1 MLFIHLVLILNF
13 ENKSVMK
20 RIQNIAMSAKTL
32 LAVSLVAVGATS
44 CSDLLDMQPP
54 AEISDS
60 NFWTGEGDAK
70 LALVGCYRF
79 SEGWANDNFDS
90 AQGLLYLDFCGGNG
104 TEKENFTTNMAS
116 TNTVATNGNLNSYW
130 KTSYEKLAKYNTFL
144 DNIGN
149 CPMDEN
155 KKREWVAEVK
165 TLRAYF
171 LFNLAFYFQNVPMPL
186 TTLSVEEANTIGQT
200 PQSEVYA
207 QVESDLKE
215 SIDLLPLEQKDE
227 NLGRVSRGTAC
238 TLLSRLYLA
247 QNRFADAA
255 AILKKIIDSD
265 VYALDRRN
273 GDDSYEKF
281 FHDGGET
288 SPEAIFSIQG
298 LKDKFTNVRYIY
310 MFPEMA
316 GGWHQFAVYNELV
329 KSYFCADGKA
339 IDKSATYND
348 DDPYVNRD
356 IRLYA
361 SVFLPPLGSY
371 LGTTFL
377 GKTYN
382 CFQGANTA
390 DSYNRYALFNGYC
403 PKKGADPTNTNIW
416 GNYTHTPL
424 MRYAEVLLSYLEAVN
439 EATPA
444 DVDQSLLDLTIN
456 DVRDRV
462 NLSGYSMADLSSQE
476 AVREAVRKERRV
488 EMAFEG
494 LRYFDVLRW
503 GIAKELL
510 NHTFTG
516 VKLSDDP
523 LAPNYRGSGSSAS
536 PVDKDMYYQFE
547 ERTWSD
553 HNRYFP
559 IPQNELNVNKNL
571 KQNAGYN

>member
-1 MLFIHLVLILNF
+1 
-13 ENKSVMK
+13 MK
-20 RIQNIAMSAKTL
+20 RLNKYSSYATKLLVVTI
-32 LAVSLVAVGATS
+32 LAVGTVG
-44 CSDLLDMQPP
+44 CSDFLELQPP
-54 AEISDS
+54 AEISDA

-79 SEGWANDNFDS
+79 SSGWSNDNFDS
-90 AQGLLYLDFCGGNG
+90 AQGLLYLDFSGGNG

-116 TNTVATNGNLNSYW
+116 SNTVATNGNLNGYW
-130 KTSYEKLAKYNTFL
+130 RSSYEKLAKYNTFL
-144 DNIGN
+144 DNIVT

-155 KKREWVAEVK
+155 KKTQWIAEVK

-186 TTLSVEEANTIGQT
+186 TTISVEEANTMA
-200 PQSEVYA
+200 QSSQADVYA

-215 SIDLLPLEQKDE
+215 SISVLPLEQKDA
-227 NLGRVSRGTAC
+227 NLGRISKGAAR
-238 TLLSRLYLA
+238 TLLARLYLA
-247 QNRFADAA
+247 QNKFAEAA
-255 AILKKIIDSD
+255 AVLKDIIDSN

-288 SPEAIFSIQG
+288 SPEAIFSILG

-310 MFPEMA
+310 MLPEMA

-329 KSYFCADGKA
+329 KSYFAADGKS
-339 IDKSATYND
+339 IDESEIYD
-348 DDPYVNRD
+348 DNDPYVNRD

-361 SVFLPPLGSY
+361 TVFLPPLGTY
-371 LGTTFL
+371 PGTTFQ

-382 CFQGANTA
+382 CYLGPNTA
-390 DSYNRYALFNGYC
+390 DSYNRYTLFNGYC
-403 PKKGADPTNTNIW
+403 PKKGADPEYTDIW
-416 GNYTHTPL
+416 NNYTHTPL

-439 EATPA
+439 EATPGA
-444 DVDQSLLDLTIN
+444 VDQALLDETIN

-462 NLSGYSMADLSSQE
+462 KLPGYSKVELNSQE

-488 EMAFEG
+488 ELAFEG

-503 GIAKELL
+503 GVAKELL

-523 LAPNYRGSGSSAS
+523 SAPNYRGSGASAS
-536 PVDKDMYYQFE
+536 PVDEDMYYQFE
-547 ERTWSD
+547 NRMWSD

-571 KQNAGYN
+571 KQNSGYN

>member
-1 MLFIHLVLILNF
+1 
-13 ENKSVMK
+13 MK
-20 RIQNIAMSAKTL
+20 RLNKYSSYATKLLVVTI
-32 LAVSLVAVGATS
+32 LAVGTVG
-44 CSDLLDMQPP
+44 CSDFLELQPP
-54 AEISDS
+54 AEISDA

-79 SEGWANDNFDS
+79 SSGWSNDNFDS
-90 AQGLLYLDFCGGNG
+90 AQGLLYLDFSGGNG

-116 TNTVATNGNLNSYW
+116 SNTVATNGNLNGYW
-130 KTSYEKLAKYNTFL
+130 RSSYEKLAKYNTFL
-144 DNIGN
+144 DNIVT

-155 KKREWVAEVK
+155 KKTQWIAEVK

-186 TTLSVEEANTIGQT
+186 TTISVEEANTMA
-200 PQSEVYA
+200 QSSQADVYA

-215 SIDLLPLEQKDE
+215 SISVLPLEQKDA
-227 NLGRVSRGTAC
+227 NLGRISKGAAR
-238 TLLSRLYLA
+238 TLLARLYLA
-247 QNRFADAA
+247 QNKFAEAA
-255 AILKKIIDSD
+255 AVLKDIIDSN

-288 SPEAIFSIQG
+288 SPEAIFSILG

-310 MFPEMA
+310 MLPEMA

-329 KSYFCADGKA
+329 KSYFAADGKS
-339 IDKSATYND
+339 IDESEIYD
-348 DDPYVNRD
+348 DNDPYVNRD

-361 SVFLPPLGSY
+361 TVFLPPLGTY
-371 LGTTFL
+371 PGTTFQ

-382 CFQGANTA
+382 CYLGPNTA
-390 DSYNRYALFNGYC
+390 DSYNRYTLFNGYC
-403 PKKGADPTNTNIW
+403 PKKGADPEYTDIW
-416 GNYTHTPL
+416 NNYTHTPL

-439 EATPA
+439 EATPGA
-444 DVDQSLLDLTIN
+444 VDQALLDETIN

-462 NLSGYSMADLSSQE
+462 KLPGYSKVELNSQE
-476 AVREAVRKERRV
+476 AVREAVRNERRV
-488 EMAFEG
+488 ELAFEG

-503 GIAKELL
+503 GVAKELL

-523 LAPNYRGSGSSAS
+523 SAPNYRGSGASAS
-536 PVDKDMYYQFE
+536 PVDEDMYYQFE
-547 ERTWSD
+547 NRMWSD

-571 KQNAGYN
+571 KQNSGYN

>member
-1 MLFIHLVLILNF
+1 
-13 ENKSVMK
+13 MK
-20 RIQNIAMSAKTL
+20 RLNKYSSYATKLLVVTI
-32 LAVSLVAVGATS
+32 LAVGTVG
-44 CSDLLDMQPP
+44 CSDFLELQPP
-54 AEISDS
+54 AEISDA

-79 SEGWANDNFDS
+79 SSGWSNDNFDS
-90 AQGLLYLDFCGGNG
+90 AQGLLYLDFSGGNG

-116 TNTVATNGNLNSYW
+116 SNTVATNGNLNGYW
-130 KTSYEKLAKYNTFL
+130 RSSYEKLAKYNTFL
-144 DNIGN
+144 DNIGT

-155 KKREWVAEVK
+155 KKTQWIAEVK

-186 TTLSVEEANTIGQT
+186 TTISVEEANTMA
-200 PQSEVYA
+200 QSSQADVYA

-215 SIDLLPLEQKDE
+215 SISVLPLEQKDA
-227 NLGRVSRGTAC
+227 NLGRISKGAAR
-238 TLLSRLYLA
+238 TLLARLYLA
-247 QNRFADAA
+247 QNKFAEAA
-255 AILKKIIDSD
+255 AVLKDIIDSN

-288 SPEAIFSIQG
+288 SPEAIFSILG

-310 MFPEMA
+310 MLPEMA

-329 KSYFCADGKA
+329 KSYFAADGKS
-339 IDKSATYND
+339 IDESEIYD
-348 DDPYVNRD
+348 DNDPYVNRD

-361 SVFLPPLGSY
+361 TVFLPPLGTY
-371 LGTTFL
+371 PGTTFQ

-382 CFQGANTA
+382 CYLGPNTA
-390 DSYNRYALFNGYC
+390 DSYNRYTLFNGYC
-403 PKKGADPTNTNIW
+403 PKKGADPEYTDIW
-416 GNYTHTPL
+416 NNYTHTPL

-439 EATPA
+439 EATPGA
-444 DVDQSLLDLTIN
+444 VDQALLDETIN

-462 NLSGYSMADLSSQE
+462 KLPGYSKVELNSQE
-476 AVREAVRKERRV
+476 AVREAVRNERRV
-488 EMAFEG
+488 ELAFEG

-503 GIAKELL
+503 GVAKELL

-523 LAPNYRGSGSSAS
+523 SAPNYRGSGASAS
-536 PVDKDMYYQFE
+536 PVDEDMYYQFE
-547 ERTWSD
+547 NRMWSD

-571 KQNAGYN
+571 KQNSGYN

>member
-1 MLFIHLVLILNF
+1 
-13 ENKSVMK
+13 MK
-20 RIQNIAMSAKTL
+20 RLNKYSSYATKLLVVTI
-32 LAVSLVAVGATS
+32 LAVGTVG
-44 CSDLLDMQPP
+44 CSDFLELQPP
-54 AEISDS
+54 AEISDA

-79 SEGWANDNFDS
+79 SSGWSNDNFDS
-90 AQGLLYLDFCGGNG
+90 AQGLLYLDFSGGNG

-116 TNTVATNGNLNSYW
+116 SNTVATNGNLNGYW
-130 KTSYEKLAKYNTFL
+130 RSSYEKLAKYNTFL
-144 DNIGN
+144 DNIVT

-155 KKREWVAEVK
+155 KKTQWIAEVK

-186 TTLSVEEANTIGQT
+186 TTISVEEANTMA
-200 PQSEVYA
+200 QSSQADVYA

-215 SIDLLPLEQKDE
+215 SISVLPLEQKDA
-227 NLGRVSRGTAC
+227 NLGRISKGAAR
-238 TLLSRLYLA
+238 TLLARLYLA
-247 QNRFADAA
+247 QNKFAEAA
-255 AILKKIIDSD
+255 AVLKDIIDSN

-288 SPEAIFSIQG
+288 SPEAIFSILG

-310 MFPEMA
+310 MLPEMA

-329 KSYFCADGKA
+329 KSYFAADGKS
-339 IDKSATYND
+339 IDESEIYD
-348 DDPYVNRD
+348 DNDPYVNRD

-361 SVFLPPLGSY
+361 TVFLPPLGTY
-371 LGTTFL
+371 PGTTFQ

-382 CFQGANTA
+382 CYLGPNTA
-390 DSYNRYALFNGYC
+390 DSYNRYTLFNGYC
-403 PKKGADPTNTNIW
+403 PKKGADPEYTDIW
-416 GNYTHTPL
+416 NNYTHTPL

-439 EATPA
+439 EATPGA
-444 DVDQSLLDLTIN
+444 VDQALLDETIN

-462 NLSGYSMADLSSQE
+462 KLPGYSKVELNSQE

-488 EMAFEG
+488 ELAFEG

-503 GIAKELL
+503 GVAKELL

-523 LAPNYRGSGSSAS
+523 SAPNYRGSGASAS
-536 PVDKDMYYQFE
+536 PVDEDMYYQFE
-547 ERTWSD
+547 KRMWSD

-571 KQNAGYN
+571 KQNTGYN

>member
-1 MLFIHLVLILNF
+1 
-13 ENKSVMK
+13 MK
-20 RIQNIAMSAKTL
+20 RLNIYSSYATKLLVVTI
-32 LAVSLVAVGATS
+32 LAVGTVG
-44 CSDLLDMQPP
+44 CSDFLELQPP
-54 AEISDS
+54 AEISDA

-79 SEGWANDNFDS
+79 SSGWSNDNFDS
-90 AQGLLYLDFCGGNG
+90 AQGLLYLDFSGGNG

-116 TNTVATNGNLNSYW
+116 SNTVATNGNLNGYW
-130 KTSYEKLAKYNTFL
+130 RSSYEKLAKYNTFL
-144 DNIGN
+144 DNIVT

-155 KKREWVAEVK
+155 KKTQWIAEVK

-186 TTLSVEEANTIGQT
+186 TTISVEEANTMA
-200 PQSEVYA
+200 QSSQADVYA

-215 SIDLLPLEQKDE
+215 SISVLPLEQKDA
-227 NLGRVSRGTAC
+227 NLGRISKGAAR
-238 TLLSRLYLA
+238 TLLARLYLA
-247 QNRFADAA
+247 QNKFVEAA
-255 AILKKIIDSD
+255 AVLKDIIDSN

-288 SPEAIFSIQG
+288 SPEAIFSILG

-310 MFPEMA
+310 MLPEMA

-329 KSYFCADGKA
+329 KSYFAADGKS
-339 IDKSATYND
+339 IDESEIYD
-348 DDPYVNRD
+348 DNDPYVNRD

-361 SVFLPPLGSY
+361 TVFLPPLGTY
-371 LGTTFL
+371 PGTTFQ

-382 CFQGANTA
+382 CYLGPNTA
-390 DSYNRYALFNGYC
+390 DSYNRYTLFNGYC
-403 PKKGADPTNTNIW
+403 PKKGADPEYTDIW
-416 GNYTHTPL
+416 NNYTHTPL
-424 MRYAEVLLSYLEAVN
+424 MRYVEVLLSYLEAVN
-439 EATPA
+439 EATPGA
-444 DVDQSLLDLTIN
+444 VDQALLDETIN

-462 NLSGYSMADLSSQE
+462 KLPGYSKVELNSQE
-476 AVREAVRKERRV
+476 AVREAVRNERRV
-488 EMAFEG
+488 ELAFEG

-503 GIAKELL
+503 GVAKELL

-523 LAPNYRGSGSSAS
+523 SAPNYRGSGASAS
-536 PVDKDMYYQFE
+536 PVDEDMYYQFE
-547 ERTWSD
+547 NRMWSD

-571 KQNAGYN
+571 KQNSGYN

>member
-1 MLFIHLVLILNF
+1 
-13 ENKSVMK
+13 MK
-20 RIQNIAMSAKTL
+20 RLNIYSSYATKLLVVTI
-32 LAVSLVAVGATS
+32 LAVGTVG
-44 CSDLLDMQPP
+44 CSDFLELQPP
-54 AEISDS
+54 AEISDA

-79 SEGWANDNFDS
+79 SSGWSNDNFDS
-90 AQGLLYLDFCGGNG
+90 AQGLLYLDFSGGNG

-116 TNTVATNGNLNSYW
+116 SNTVATNGNLNWYW
-130 KTSYEKLAKYNTFL
+130 RSSYEKLAKYNTFL
-144 DNIGN
+144 DNIGT
-149 CPMDEN
+149 CPMDET
-155 KKREWVAEVK
+155 KKTQWIAEVK

-186 TTLSVEEANTIGQT
+186 TTLSVEDANIMA
-200 PQSEVYA
+200 QSSQADVYA

-215 SIDLLPLEQKDE
+215 SIGVLPLEQKDA
-227 NLGRVSRGTAC
+227 NLGRISKGAARTILA
-238 TLLSRLYLA
+238 RLYLA
-247 QNRFADAA
+247 QNKFAEAA
-255 AILKKIIDSD
+255 AVLKDIINSD

-273 GDDSYEKF
+273 GYDSYEKF

-288 SPEAIFSIQG
+288 SPEAIFSILG

-310 MFPEMA
+310 MLPEMA

-329 KSYFCADGKA
+329 KSYFAADGKS
-339 IDKSATYND
+339 IDESEVYD
-348 DDPYVNRD
+348 DNDPYMNRD

-361 SVFLPPLGSY
+361 SVFLPPLGTY
-371 LGTTFL
+371 PGTTFK

-382 CFQGANTA
+382 CYLGPNTA
-390 DSYNRYALFNGYC
+390 DSYNRYTLFNGYC
-403 PKKGADPTNTNIW
+403 PKKGADPEFTDIW
-416 GNYTHTPL
+416 NNYTHTPL

-439 EATPA
+439 EATPGA
-444 DVDQSLLDLTIN
+444 VDQALLDVTIN

-462 NLSGYSMADLSSQE
+462 KLPGYSKAELSSQE

-488 EMAFEG
+488 ELAFEG

-503 GIAKELL
+503 GVAKELL

-523 LAPNYRGSGSSAS
+523 SAPNYRGSGSSAS
-536 PVDKDMYYQFE
+536 PVDEDMYYQFE
-547 ERTWSD
+547 KRMWSD

-571 KQNAGYN
+571 KQNTGYN

>member
-1 MLFIHLVLILNF
+1 
-13 ENKSVMK
+13 MK
-20 RIQNIAMSAKTL
+20 RIQNIAICAKTL
-32 LAVSLVAVGATS
+32 LAISLVAVGTTS

-79 SEGWANDNFDS
+79 SEGWACDNFDS

-116 TNTVATNGNLNSYW
+116 TNTVATNGNLNTYW

-155 KKREWVAEVK
+155 KKKEWVAEIK

-186 TTLSVEEANTIGQT
+186 TTLTVEEANTIGQT
-200 PQSEVYA
+200 SQADVYA

-215 SIDLLPLEQKDE
+215 SIDVLPLEQKGD
-227 NLGRVSRGTAC
+227 NLGRISKGAAC

-247 QNRFADAA
+247 QSRFADAA
-255 AILKKIIDSD
+255 TILKKVIDSNI
-265 VYALDRRN
+265 YELDRRN
-273 GDDSYEKF
+273 GEDSYENF

-288 SPEAIFSIQG
+288 SPEAILSILG

-329 KSYFCADGKA
+329 KSYFCADGKS
-339 IDKSATYND
+339 IDESATYND
-348 DDPYVNRD
+348 DDPYVDRD
-356 IRLYA
+356 LRLYA
-361 SVFLPPLGSY
+361 SVFLPPLGGY
-371 LGTTFL
+371 PGTTFL

-382 CFQGANTA
+382 CYQGANTA
-390 DSYNRYALFNGYC
+390 DSYNRYTLFNGYC

-439 EATPA
+439 EATPG

-456 DVRDRV
+456 DIRDRV
-462 NLSGYSMADLSSQE
+462 NLPGYSMAELGSQE

-503 GIAKELL
+503 GIAKEML

-523 LAPNYRGSGSSAS
+523 SAPNYRGSGSSAS
-536 PVDKDMYYQFE
+536 RVDKDMYYQFE
-547 ERTWSD
+547 ERAWAD

>member
-1 MLFIHLVLILNF
+1 
-13 ENKSVMK
+13 MK
-20 RIQNIAMSAKTL
+20 RLNIYSSYATKLLVVTI
-32 LAVSLVAVGATS
+32 LAVGTVG
-44 CSDLLDMQPP
+44 CSDFLELQPP
-54 AEISDS
+54 AEISDA

-79 SEGWANDNFDS
+79 SSGWSNDNFDS
-90 AQGLLYLDFCGGNG
+90 AQGLLYLDFSGGNG

-116 TNTVATNGNLNSYW
+116 SNTVATNGNLNGYW
-130 KTSYEKLAKYNTFL
+130 RSSYEKLAKYNTFL
-144 DNIGN
+144 DNIVT

-155 KKREWVAEVK
+155 KKTQWIAEVK

-186 TTLSVEEANTIGQT
+186 TTISVEEANTMA
-200 PQSEVYA
+200 QSSQADVYA

-215 SIDLLPLEQKDE
+215 SISVLPLEQKDA
-227 NLGRVSRGTAC
+227 NLGRISKGAARTILA
-238 TLLSRLYLA
+238 RLYLA
-247 QNRFADAA
+247 QNKFAEAA
-255 AILKKIIDSD
+255 AVLKDIINSD

-288 SPEAIFSIQG
+288 SPEAIFSILG

-310 MFPEMA
+310 MLPEMA

-329 KSYFCADGKA
+329 KSYFAADGKS
-339 IDKSATYND
+339 IDESEIYD
-348 DDPYVNRD
+348 DNDPYVNRD

-361 SVFLPPLGSY
+361 TVFLPPLGTY
-371 LGTTFL
+371 PGTTFQ

-382 CFQGANTA
+382 CYLGPNTA
-390 DSYNRYALFNGYC
+390 DSYNRYTLFNGYC
-403 PKKGADPTNTNIW
+403 PKKGADPEYTDIW
-416 GNYTHTPL
+416 NNYTHTPL

-439 EATPA
+439 EATPGA
-444 DVDQSLLDLTIN
+444 VDQALLDETIN

-462 NLSGYSMADLSSQE
+462 KLPGYSKVELSSQE

-488 EMAFEG
+488 ELAFEG

-503 GIAKELL
+503 GVAKELL

-523 LAPNYRGSGSSAS
+523 SAPNYRGSGASAS
-536 PVDKDMYYQFE
+536 PVDEDMYYQFE
-547 ERTWSD
+547 NRMWSD

-571 KQNAGYN
+571 KQNSGYN

>member
-1 MLFIHLVLILNF
+1 
-13 ENKSVMK
+13 MK
-20 RIQNIAMSAKTL
+20 RLNIYSSYATKLLVVTI
-32 LAVSLVAVGATS
+32 LAVGTVG
-44 CSDLLDMQPP
+44 CSDFLELQPP
-54 AEISDS
+54 AEISDA

-79 SEGWANDNFDS
+79 SSGWSNDNFDS
-90 AQGLLYLDFCGGNG
+90 AQGLLYLDFSGGNG

-116 TNTVATNGNLNSYW
+116 SNTVATNGNLNGYW
-130 KTSYEKLAKYNTFL
+130 RSSYEKLAKYNTFL
-144 DNIGN
+144 DNIVT

-155 KKREWVAEVK
+155 KKTQWIAEVK

-186 TTLSVEEANTIGQT
+186 TTISVEEANTMA
-200 PQSEVYA
+200 QSSQADVYA

-215 SIDLLPLEQKDE
+215 SISVLPLEQKDA
-227 NLGRVSRGTAC
+227 NLGRISKGAAR
-238 TLLSRLYLA
+238 TLLARLYLA
-247 QNRFADAA
+247 QNKFAEAA
-255 AILKKIIDSD
+255 AVLKDIIDSN

-288 SPEAIFSIQG
+288 SPEAIFSILG

-310 MFPEMA
+310 MLPEMA

-329 KSYFCADGKA
+329 KSYFAADGKN
-339 IDKSATYND
+339 IDESEIYD
-348 DDPYVNRD
+348 DNDPYVNRD

-361 SVFLPPLGSY
+361 TVFLPPLGTY
-371 LGTTFL
+371 PGTTFQ

-382 CFQGANTA
+382 CYLGPNTA
-390 DSYNRYALFNGYC
+390 DSYNRYTLFNGYC
-403 PKKGADPTNTNIW
+403 PKKGADPEYTDIW
-416 GNYTHTPL
+416 NNYTHTPL

-439 EATPA
+439 EATPGA
-444 DVDQSLLDLTIN
+444 VDQALLDETIN

-462 NLSGYSMADLSSQE
+462 KLPGYSKVELNSQE
-476 AVREAVRKERRV
+476 AVREAVRNERRV
-488 EMAFEG
+488 ELAFEG

-503 GIAKELL
+503 GVAKELL

-523 LAPNYRGSGSSAS
+523 SAPNYRGSGASAS
-536 PVDKDMYYQFE
+536 PVDEDMYYQFE
-547 ERTWSD
+547 NRMWSD

-571 KQNAGYN
+571 KQNSGYN

>member
-1 MLFIHLVLILNF
+1 
-13 ENKSVMK
+13 MK
-20 RIQNIAMSAKTL
+20 RLNKYSSYATKLLVVTI
-32 LAVSLVAVGATS
+32 LAVGTVG
-44 CSDLLDMQPP
+44 CSDFLELQPP
-54 AEISDS
+54 AEISDA

-79 SEGWANDNFDS
+79 SSGWSNDNFDS
-90 AQGLLYLDFCGGNG
+90 AQGLLYLDFSGGNG

-116 TNTVATNGNLNSYW
+116 SNTVATNGNLNGYW
-130 KTSYEKLAKYNTFL
+130 RSSYEKLAKYNTFL
-144 DNIGN
+144 DNIVT
-149 CPMDEN
+149 CPMDET
-155 KKREWVAEVK
+155 KKTQWIAEVK

-186 TTLSVEEANTIGQT
+186 TTISVEEANTMA
-200 PQSEVYA
+200 QSSQADVYA

-215 SIDLLPLEQKDE
+215 SISVLPLEQKDA
-227 NLGRVSRGTAC
+227 NLGRISKGAAR
-238 TLLSRLYLA
+238 TLLARLYLA
-247 QNRFADAA
+247 QNKFVEAA
-255 AILKKIIDSD
+255 AVLKDIIDSN

-288 SPEAIFSIQG
+288 SPEAIFSILG

-310 MFPEMA
+310 MLPEMA

-329 KSYFCADGKA
+329 KSYFAADGKS
-339 IDKSATYND
+339 IDESEIYD
-348 DDPYVNRD
+348 DNDPYVNRD

-361 SVFLPPLGSY
+361 TVFLPPLGTY
-371 LGTTFL
+371 PGTTFQ

-382 CFQGANTA
+382 CYLGPNTA
-390 DSYNRYALFNGYC
+390 DSYNRYTLFNGYC
-403 PKKGADPTNTNIW
+403 PKKGADPEYTDIW
-416 GNYTHTPL
+416 NNYTHTPL

-439 EATPA
+439 EATPGA
-444 DVDQSLLDLTIN
+444 VDQALLDETIN

-462 NLSGYSMADLSSQE
+462 KLPGYSKVELNSQE
-476 AVREAVRKERRV
+476 AVREAVRNERRV
-488 EMAFEG
+488 ELAFEG

-503 GIAKELL
+503 GVAKELL

-523 LAPNYRGSGSSAS
+523 SAPNYRGSGASAS
-536 PVDKDMYYQFE
+536 PVDEDMYYQFE
-547 ERTWSD
+547 NRMWSD

-571 KQNAGYN
+571 KQNSGYN

>member
-1 MLFIHLVLILNF
+1 
-13 ENKSVMK
+13 MK
-20 RIQNIAMSAKTL
+20 RLNIYSSYATKLLVATI
-32 LAVSLVAVGATS
+32 LAVGTVG
-44 CSDLLDMQPP
+44 CSDFLELQPP
-54 AEISDS
+54 AEISDA

-79 SEGWANDNFDS
+79 SSGWSNDNFDS
-90 AQGLLYLDFCGGNG
+90 AQGLLYLDFSGGNG

-116 TNTVATNGNLNSYW
+116 SNTVATNGNLNGYW
-130 KTSYEKLAKYNTFL
+130 RSSYEKLAKYNTFL
-144 DNIGN
+144 DNIVT

-155 KKREWVAEVK
+155 KKTQWIAEVK

-186 TTLSVEEANTIGQT
+186 TTISVEEANTMA
-200 PQSEVYA
+200 QSSQADVYA

-215 SIDLLPLEQKDE
+215 SISVLPLEQKDA
-227 NLGRVSRGTAC
+227 NLGRISKGAAR
-238 TLLSRLYLA
+238 TLLARLYLA
-247 QNRFADAA
+247 QNKFVEAA
-255 AILKKIIDSD
+255 AVLKDIIDSN

-288 SPEAIFSIQG
+288 SPEAIFSILG

-310 MFPEMA
+310 MLPEMA

-329 KSYFCADGKA
+329 KSYFAADGKS
-339 IDKSATYND
+339 IDESEIYD
-348 DDPYVNRD
+348 DNDPYVNRD

-361 SVFLPPLGSY
+361 TVFLPPLGTY
-371 LGTTFL
+371 PGTTFQ

-382 CFQGANTA
+382 CYLGPNTA
-390 DSYNRYALFNGYC
+390 DSYNRYTLFNGYC
-403 PKKGADPTNTNIW
+403 PKKGADPEYTDIW
-416 GNYTHTPL
+416 NNYTHTPL

-439 EATPA
+439 EATPGA
-444 DVDQSLLDLTIN
+444 VDQALLDETIN

-462 NLSGYSMADLSSQE
+462 KLPGYSKVELSSQE
-476 AVREAVRKERRV
+476 AVREAVRNERRV
-488 EMAFEG
+488 ELAFEG

-503 GIAKELL
+503 GVAKELL

-523 LAPNYRGSGSSAS
+523 SAPNYRGSGASAS
-536 PVDKDMYYQFE
+536 PVDEDMYYQFE
-547 ERTWSD
+547 NRMWSD

-571 KQNAGYN
+571 KQNSGYN

>member
-1 MLFIHLVLILNF
+1 
-13 ENKSVMK
+13 MK
-20 RIQNIAMSAKTL
+20 RLNKYSSYATKLLVATI
-32 LAVSLVAVGATS
+32 LAVGTVG
-44 CSDLLDMQPP
+44 CSDFLELQPP
-54 AEISDS
+54 AEISDA

-79 SEGWANDNFDS
+79 SSGWSNDNFDS
-90 AQGLLYLDFCGGNG
+90 AQGLLYLDFSGGNG

-116 TNTVATNGNLNSYW
+116 SNTVATNGNLNGYW
-130 KTSYEKLAKYNTFL
+130 RSSYEKLAKYNTFL
-144 DNIGN
+144 DNIVT

-155 KKREWVAEVK
+155 KKTQWIAEVK

-186 TTLSVEEANTIGQT
+186 TTISVEEANTMA
-200 PQSEVYA
+200 QSSQADVYA

-215 SIDLLPLEQKDE
+215 SISVLPLEQKDA
-227 NLGRVSRGTAC
+227 NLGRISKGAAR
-238 TLLSRLYLA
+238 TLLARLYLA
-247 QNRFADAA
+247 QNKFVEAA
-255 AILKKIIDSD
+255 AVLKDIIDSN

-288 SPEAIFSIQG
+288 SPEAIFSILG

-310 MFPEMA
+310 MLPEMA

-329 KSYFCADGKA
+329 KSYFAADGKS
-339 IDKSATYND
+339 IDESEIYD
-348 DDPYVNRD
+348 DNDPYVNRD

-361 SVFLPPLGSY
+361 TVFLPPLGTY
-371 LGTTFL
+371 PGTTFQ

-382 CFQGANTA
+382 CYLGPNTA
-390 DSYNRYALFNGYC
+390 DSYNRYTLFNGYC
-403 PKKGADPTNTNIW
+403 PKKGADPEYTDIW
-416 GNYTHTPL
+416 NNYTHTPL

-439 EATPA
+439 EATPGA
-444 DVDQSLLDLTIN
+444 VDQALLDETIN

-462 NLSGYSMADLSSQE
+462 KLPGYSKAELSSQE

-488 EMAFEG
+488 ELAFEG

-503 GIAKELL
+503 GVAKELL

-523 LAPNYRGSGSSAS
+523 SAPNYRGSGASAS
-536 PVDKDMYYQFE
+536 PVDEDMYYQFE
-547 ERTWSD
+547 NRMWSD

-571 KQNAGYN
+571 KQNSGYN

>member
-1 MLFIHLVLILNF
+1 
-13 ENKSVMK
+13 MK
-20 RIQNIAMSAKTL
+20 RLNKYSSYATKLLVVTI
-32 LAVSLVAVGATS
+32 LAVGTVG
-44 CSDLLDMQPP
+44 CSDFLELQPP
-54 AEISDS
+54 AEISDA

-79 SEGWANDNFDS
+79 SSGWSNDNFDS
-90 AQGLLYLDFCGGNG
+90 AQGLLYLDFSGGNG

-116 TNTVATNGNLNSYW
+116 SNTVATNGNLNGYW
-130 KTSYEKLAKYNTFL
+130 RSSYEKLAKYNTFL
-144 DNIGN
+144 DNIVT

-155 KKREWVAEVK
+155 KKTQWIAEVK

-186 TTLSVEEANTIGQT
+186 TTISVEEANTMA
-200 PQSEVYA
+200 QSSQADVYA

-215 SIDLLPLEQKDE
+215 SISVLPLEQKDA
-227 NLGRVSRGTAC
+227 NLGRISKGAAR
-238 TLLSRLYLA
+238 TLLARLYLA
-247 QNRFADAA
+247 QNKFAEAA
-255 AILKKIIDSD
+255 AVLKDIIDSN

-288 SPEAIFSIQG
+288 SPEAIFSILG

-310 MFPEMA
+310 MLPEMA

-329 KSYFCADGKA
+329 KSYFAADGKS
-339 IDKSATYND
+339 IDESEIYD
-348 DDPYVNRD
+348 DNDPYVNRD

-361 SVFLPPLGSY
+361 TVFLPPLGTY
-371 LGTTFL
+371 PGTTFQ

-382 CFQGANTA
+382 CYLGPNTA
-390 DSYNRYALFNGYC
+390 DSYNRYTLFNGYC
-403 PKKGADPTNTNIW
+403 PKKGADPEYTDIW
-416 GNYTHTPL
+416 NNYTHTPL

-439 EATPA
+439 EATPGA
-444 DVDQSLLDLTIN
+444 VDQALLDETIN

-462 NLSGYSMADLSSQE
+462 KLPGYSKVELSSQE

-488 EMAFEG
+488 ELAFEG

-503 GIAKELL
+503 GVAKELL

-523 LAPNYRGSGSSAS
+523 SAPNYRGSGASAS
-536 PVDKDMYYQFE
+536 PVDEDMYYQFE
-547 ERTWSD
+547 NRMWSD

-571 KQNAGYN
+571 KQNSGYN

>member
-1 MLFIHLVLILNF
+1 
-13 ENKSVMK
+13 MK
-20 RIQNIAMSAKTL
+20 RLNKYSSYATKLLVVTL
-32 LAVSLVAVGATS
+32 LTVGTVG
-44 CSDLLDMQPP
+44 CSDFLELQPP
-54 AEISDS
+54 AEISDA

-79 SEGWANDNFDS
+79 SSGWSNDNFDS
-90 AQGLLYLDFCGGNG
+90 AQGLLYLDFSGGNG

-116 TNTVATNGNLNSYW
+116 SNTVATNGNLNGYW
-130 KTSYEKLAKYNTFL
+130 RSSYEKLAKYNTFL
-144 DNIGN
+144 DNIVT
-149 CPMDEN
+149 CPMDET
-155 KKREWVAEVK
+155 KKTQWIAEVK

-186 TTLSVEEANTIGQT
+186 TTLSVEEANTMA
-200 PQSEVYA
+200 QSSQADVYA

-215 SIDLLPLEQKDE
+215 SIGVLPLEQKDA
-227 NLGRVSRGTAC
+227 NLGRISKGAARTILA
-238 TLLSRLYLA
+238 RLYLA
-247 QNRFADAA
+247 QNKFAEAA
-255 AILKKIIDSD
+255 AVLKEIINSD

-288 SPEAIFSIQG
+288 SPEAIFSILG

-310 MFPEMA
+310 MLPEMA

-329 KSYFCADGKA
+329 KSYFAADGKS
-339 IDKSATYND
+339 IDESEVYD
-348 DDPYVNRD
+348 DNDPYMNRD

-361 SVFLPPLGSY
+361 SVFLPPLGTY
-371 LGTTFL
+371 LGTTFK

-382 CFQGANTA
+382 CYLGPNTA
-390 DSYNRYALFNGYC
+390 DSYNRYTLFNGYC
-403 PKKGADPTNTNIW
+403 PKKGADPEFTDIW
-416 GNYTHTPL
+416 NNYTHTPL

-439 EATPA
+439 EATPGA
-444 DVDQSLLDLTIN
+444 VDQALLDVTIN

-462 NLSGYSMADLSSQE
+462 KLPGYSKTELSSQE

-488 EMAFEG
+488 ELAFEG

-503 GIAKELL
+503 GLAKELL

-523 LAPNYRGSGSSAS
+523 SAPNYRGSGSSAS
-536 PVDKDMYYQFE
+536 PVDEDMYYQFE
-547 ERTWSD
+547 KRMWSD
-553 HNRYFP
+553 HNRYYP

-571 KQNAGYN
+571 KQNTGYN

>member
-1 MLFIHLVLILNF
+1 
-13 ENKSVMK
+13 MK
-20 RIQNIAMSAKTL
+20 RLNKYSSYATKLLVVTL
-32 LAVSLVAVGATS
+32 LAVGTVG
-44 CSDLLDMQPP
+44 CSDFLELQPP
-54 AEISDS
+54 AEISDA

-79 SEGWANDNFDS
+79 SSGWSNDNFDS
-90 AQGLLYLDFCGGNG
+90 AQGLLYLDFSGGNG

-116 TNTVATNGNLNSYW
+116 SNTVATNGNLNGYW
-130 KTSYEKLAKYNTFL
+130 RSSYEKLAKYNTFL
-144 DNIGN
+144 DNIVT

-155 KKREWVAEVK
+155 KKTQWIAEVK

-186 TTLSVEEANTIGQT
+186 TTISVEEANTMA
-200 PQSEVYA
+200 QSSQADVYA

-215 SIDLLPLEQKDE
+215 SIGVLPLEQKDA
-227 NLGRVSRGTAC
+227 NLGRISKGAAR
-238 TLLSRLYLA
+238 TLLARLYLA
-247 QNRFADAA
+247 QNKFAEAA
-255 AILKKIIDSD
+255 AVLKDIIDSN

-288 SPEAIFSIQG
+288 SPEAIFSILG

-310 MFPEMA
+310 MLPEMA
-316 GGWHQFAVYNELV
+316 GEWHQFAVYNELV
-329 KSYFCADGKA
+329 KSYFAADGKS
-339 IDKSATYND
+339 IDESEVYD
-348 DDPYVNRD
+348 DNDPYMNRD

-361 SVFLPPLGSY
+361 SVFLPPLGTY
-371 LGTTFL
+371 PGTTFK

-382 CFQGANTA
+382 CYLGPNTA
-390 DSYNRYALFNGYC
+390 DSYNRYTLFNGYC
-403 PKKGADPTNTNIW
+403 PKKGADPEFTDIW
-416 GNYTHTPL
+416 NNYTHTPL

-439 EATPA
+439 EATPGA
-444 DVDQSLLDLTIN
+444 VDQALLDVTIN

-462 NLSGYSMADLSSQE
+462 KLPGYSKAELSSQE
-476 AVREAVRKERRV
+476 AVREAVRNERRV
-488 EMAFEG
+488 ELAFEG

-503 GIAKELL
+503 GVAKELL

-523 LAPNYRGSGSSAS
+523 SAPNYRGSGSSAS
-536 PVDKDMYYQFE
+536 PVDEDMYYQFE
-547 ERTWSD
+547 KRMWSD

-571 KQNAGYN
+571 KQNTGYN

>member
-1 MLFIHLVLILNF
+1 
-13 ENKSVMK
+13 MK
-20 RIQNIAMSAKTL
+20 RLNIYSSYATKLLVVTI
-32 LAVSLVAVGATS
+32 LAVGTVG
-44 CSDLLDMQPP
+44 CSDFLELQPP
-54 AEISDS
+54 AEISDA

-79 SEGWANDNFDS
+79 SSGWSNDNFDS
-90 AQGLLYLDFCGGNG
+90 AQGLLYLDFSGGNG

-116 TNTVATNGNLNSYW
+116 SNTVATNGNLNGYW
-130 KTSYEKLAKYNTFL
+130 RSSYEKLAKYNTFL
-144 DNIGN
+144 DNIVT

-155 KKREWVAEVK
+155 KKTQWIAEVK

-186 TTLSVEEANTIGQT
+186 TTISVEEANTMA
-200 PQSEVYA
+200 QSSQADVYA

-215 SIDLLPLEQKDE
+215 SISVLPLEQKDA
-227 NLGRVSRGTAC
+227 NLGRISKGAAR
-238 TLLSRLYLA
+238 TLLARLYLA
-247 QNRFADAA
+247 QNKFVEAA
-255 AILKKIIDSD
+255 AVLKDIIDSN

-288 SPEAIFSIQG
+288 SPEAIFSILG

-310 MFPEMA
+310 MLPEMA

-329 KSYFCADGKA
+329 KSYFAADGKI
-339 IDKSATYND
+339 IDESEIYD
-348 DDPYVNRD
+348 DNDPYVNRD

-361 SVFLPPLGSY
+361 TVFLPPLGTY
-371 LGTTFL
+371 PGTTFQ

-382 CFQGANTA
+382 CYLGPNTA
-390 DSYNRYALFNGYC
+390 DSYNRYTLFNGYC
-403 PKKGADPTNTNIW
+403 PKKGADPEYTDIW
-416 GNYTHTPL
+416 NNYTHTPL

-439 EATPA
+439 EATPGA
-444 DVDQSLLDLTIN
+444 VDQALLDETIN

-462 NLSGYSMADLSSQE
+462 KLPGYSKVELNSQE
-476 AVREAVRKERRV
+476 AVREAVRNERRV
-488 EMAFEG
+488 ELAFEG

-503 GIAKELL
+503 GVAKELL

-523 LAPNYRGSGSSAS
+523 SAPNYRGSGASAS
-536 PVDKDMYYQFE
+536 PVDEDMYYQFE
-547 ERTWSD
+547 NRMWSD

-571 KQNAGYN
+571 KQNSGYN

>member
-1 MLFIHLVLILNF
+1 
-13 ENKSVMK
+13 MK
-20 RIQNIAMSAKTL
+20 RLNKYSSYATKLLVVTL
-32 LAVSLVAVGATS
+32 LTVGTVG
-44 CSDLLDMQPP
+44 CSDFLELQPP
-54 AEISDS
+54 AEISDA

-79 SEGWANDNFDS
+79 SSGWSNDNFDS
-90 AQGLLYLDFCGGNG
+90 AQGLLYLDFSGGNG

-116 TNTVATNGNLNSYW
+116 SNTVATNGNLNGYW
-130 KTSYEKLAKYNTFL
+130 RSSYEKLAKYNTFL
-144 DNIGN
+144 DNIVT

-155 KKREWVAEVK
+155 KKTQWIAEVK

-186 TTLSVEEANTIGQT
+186 TTISVEEANTMA
-200 PQSEVYA
+200 QSSQADVYA

-215 SIDLLPLEQKDE
+215 SISVLPLEQKDA
-227 NLGRVSRGTAC
+227 NLGRISKGAAR
-238 TLLSRLYLA
+238 TLLARLYLA
-247 QNRFADAA
+247 QNKFVEAA
-255 AILKKIIDSD
+255 AVLKDIIDSN

-288 SPEAIFSIQG
+288 SPEAIFSILG

-310 MFPEMA
+310 MLPEMA

-329 KSYFCADGKA
+329 KSYFAADGKS
-339 IDKSATYND
+339 IDESEIYD
-348 DDPYVNRD
+348 DNDPYVNRD

-361 SVFLPPLGSY
+361 TVFLPPLGTY
-371 LGTTFL
+371 PGTTFQ

-382 CFQGANTA
+382 CYLGPNTA
-390 DSYNRYALFNGYC
+390 DSYNRYTLFNGYC
-403 PKKGADPTNTNIW
+403 PKKGADPEFTDIW
-416 GNYTHTPL
+416 NNYTHTPL

-439 EATPA
+439 EATPGA
-444 DVDQSLLDLTIN
+444 VDQALLDETIN

-462 NLSGYSMADLSSQE
+462 KLPGYSKAELSSQE

-488 EMAFEG
+488 ELAFEG

-503 GIAKELL
+503 GVAKELL

-523 LAPNYRGSGSSAS
+523 SAPNYRGSGASAS
-536 PVDKDMYYQFE
+536 PVDEDMYYQFE
-547 ERTWSD
+547 NRMWSD

-571 KQNAGYN
+571 KQNSGYN

>member
-1 MLFIHLVLILNF
+1 
-13 ENKSVMK
+13 MK
-20 RIQNIAMSAKTL
+20 RLNKYSSYATKLLVVTI
-32 LAVSLVAVGATS
+32 LAVGTVG
-44 CSDLLDMQPP
+44 CSDFLELQPP
-54 AEISDS
+54 AEISDA

-79 SEGWANDNFDS
+79 SSGWSNDNFDS
-90 AQGLLYLDFCGGNG
+90 AQGLLYLDFSGGNG

-116 TNTVATNGNLNSYW
+116 SNTVATNGNLNGYW
-130 KTSYEKLAKYNTFL
+130 RSSYEKLAKYNTFL
-144 DNIGN
+144 DNIVT

-155 KKREWVAEVK
+155 KKTQWIAEVK

-186 TTLSVEEANTIGQT
+186 TTISVEEANTMA
-200 PQSEVYA
+200 QSSQADVYA

-215 SIDLLPLEQKDE
+215 SISVLPLEQKDA
-227 NLGRVSRGTAC
+227 NLGRISKGAAR
-238 TLLSRLYLA
+238 TLLARLYLA
-247 QNRFADAA
+247 QNKFAEAA
-255 AILKKIIDSD
+255 AVLKDIIDSN

-288 SPEAIFSIQG
+288 SPEAIFSILG

-310 MFPEMA
+310 MLPEMA

-329 KSYFCADGKA
+329 KSYFAADGKS
-339 IDKSATYND
+339 IDESEIYD
-348 DDPYVNRD
+348 DNDPYVNRD

-361 SVFLPPLGSY
+361 TVFLPPLGTY
-371 LGTTFL
+371 PGTTFQ

-382 CFQGANTA
+382 CYLGPNTA
-390 DSYNRYALFNGYC
+390 DSYNRYTLFNGYC
-403 PKKGADPTNTNIW
+403 PKKGADPEYTDIW
-416 GNYTHTPL
+416 NNYTHTPL

-439 EATPA
+439 EATPGA
-444 DVDQSLLDLTIN
+444 VDQALLDETIN

-462 NLSGYSMADLSSQE
+462 KLPGYSKAELSSQE
-476 AVREAVRKERRV
+476 AVREAVRNERRV
-488 EMAFEG
+488 ELAFEG

-503 GIAKELL
+503 GVAKELL

-523 LAPNYRGSGSSAS
+523 SAPNYRGSGASAS
-536 PVDKDMYYQFE
+536 PVDEDMYYQFE
-547 ERTWSD
+547 NRMWSD

-571 KQNAGYN
+571 KQNSGYN

>member
-1 MLFIHLVLILNF
+1 
-13 ENKSVMK
+13 MK
-20 RIQNIAMSAKTL
+20 RLNKYSSYATKLLVVTL
-32 LAVSLVAVGATS
+32 LTVGTVG
-44 CSDLLDMQPP
+44 CSDFLELQPP
-54 AEISDS
+54 AEISDA

-79 SEGWANDNFDS
+79 SSGWSNDNFDS
-90 AQGLLYLDFCGGNG
+90 AQGLLYLDFSGGNG

-116 TNTVATNGNLNSYW
+116 SNTVATNGNLNWYW
-130 KTSYEKLAKYNTFL
+130 RSSYEKLAKYNTFL
-144 DNIGN
+144 DNIGT
-149 CPMDEN
+149 CPMDET
-155 KKREWVAEVK
+155 KKTQWIAEVK

-186 TTLSVEEANTIGQT
+186 TTLSVEDANIMA
-200 PQSEVYA
+200 QSSQADVYA

-215 SIDLLPLEQKDE
+215 SIGVLPLEQKDA
-227 NLGRVSRGTAC
+227 NLGRISKGAARTILA
-238 TLLSRLYLA
+238 RLYLA
-247 QNRFADAA
+247 QNKFVEAA
-255 AILKKIIDSD
+255 AVLKDIINSD

-288 SPEAIFSIQG
+288 SPEAIFSILG

-310 MFPEMA
+310 MLPEMA

-329 KSYFCADGKA
+329 KSYFAADGKS
-339 IDKSATYND
+339 IDESEIYD
-348 DDPYVNRD
+348 DNDPYVNRD

-361 SVFLPPLGSY
+361 TVFLPPLGTY
-371 LGTTFL
+371 PGTTFK

-382 CFQGANTA
+382 CYLGPNTA
-390 DSYNRYALFNGYC
+390 DSYNRYTLFNGYC
-403 PKKGADPTNTNIW
+403 PKKGADPEYTDIW
-416 GNYTHTPL
+416 NNYTHTPL

-439 EATPA
+439 EATPGA
-444 DVDQSLLDLTIN
+444 VDQALLDVTIN

-462 NLSGYSMADLSSQE
+462 KLPGYSKAELSSQE

-488 EMAFEG
+488 ELAFEG

-503 GIAKELL
+503 GVAKELL

-523 LAPNYRGSGSSAS
+523 SAPNYRGSGASAS
-536 PVDKDMYYQFE
+536 PVDEDMYYQFE
-547 ERTWSD
+547 NRMWSD

-571 KQNAGYN
+571 KQNTGYN

>member
-1 MLFIHLVLILNF
+1 
-13 ENKSVMK
+13 MK
-20 RIQNIAMSAKTL
+20 RLNKYSSFATKLLVVTL
-32 LAVSLVAVGATS
+32 LTVGTVG
-44 CSDLLDMQPP
+44 CSDFLELQPP
-54 AEISDS
+54 AEISDA

-79 SEGWANDNFDS
+79 SSGWSNDNFDS
-90 AQGLLYLDFCGGNG
+90 AQGLLYLDFSGGNG

-116 TNTVATNGNLNSYW
+116 SNTVATNGNLNGYW
-130 KTSYEKLAKYNTFL
+130 RSSYEKLAKYNTFL
-144 DNIGN
+144 DNIVT

-155 KKREWVAEVK
+155 KKTQWIAEVK

-186 TTLSVEEANTIGQT
+186 TTLSVEEANTMA
-200 PQSEVYA
+200 QSSQADVYA

-215 SIDLLPLEQKDE
+215 SIGVLPLEQKDA
-227 NLGRVSRGTAC
+227 NLGRISKGAARTILA
-238 TLLSRLYLA
+238 RLYLA
-247 QNRFADAA
+247 QNKFAEAA
-255 AILKKIIDSD
+255 AVLKDIINSD

-273 GDDSYEKF
+273 GYDSYEKF

-288 SPEAIFSIQG
+288 SPEAIFSILG

-310 MFPEMA
+310 MLPEMA

-329 KSYFCADGKA
+329 KSYFAADGKS
-339 IDKSATYND
+339 IDESEVYD
-348 DDPYVNRD
+348 DNDPYMNRD

-361 SVFLPPLGSY
+361 SVFLPPLGTY
-371 LGTTFL
+371 LGTTFK

-382 CFQGANTA
+382 CYLGPNTA
-390 DSYNRYALFNGYC
+390 DSYNRYTLFNGYC
-403 PKKGADPTNTNIW
+403 PKKGADPEFTDIW
-416 GNYTHTPL
+416 NNYTHTPL
-424 MRYAEVLLSYLEAVN
+424 MRYAEVLLSYLEALN
-439 EATPA
+439 EATPGA
-444 DVDQSLLDLTIN
+444 VDQALLDVTIN

-462 NLSGYSMADLSSQE
+462 KLPGYSKTELSSQE

-488 EMAFEG
+488 ELAFEG

-503 GIAKELL
+503 GVAKELL

-523 LAPNYRGSGSSAS
+523 SAPNYRGSGSSAS
-536 PVDKDMYYQFE
+536 PVDEDMYYQFE
-547 ERTWSD
+547 KRMWSD

-571 KQNAGYN
+571 KQNTGYN

>member
-1 MLFIHLVLILNF
+1 
-13 ENKSVMK
+13 MK
-20 RIQNIAMSAKTL
+20 RLNKYSSYATKLLVVTL
-32 LAVSLVAVGATS
+32 LAVGTVG
-44 CSDLLDMQPP
+44 CSDFLELQPP
-54 AEISDS
+54 AEISDA

-79 SEGWANDNFDS
+79 SSGWSNDNFDS
-90 AQGLLYLDFCGGNG
+90 AQGLLYLDFSGGNG

-116 TNTVATNGNLNSYW
+116 SNTVATNGNLNWYW
-130 KTSYEKLAKYNTFL
+130 RSSYEKLAKYNTFL
-144 DNIGN
+144 DNIGT

-155 KKREWVAEVK
+155 KKTQWIAEVK

-186 TTLSVEEANTIGQT
+186 TTISVEEANTMA
-200 PQSEVYA
+200 QSSQADVYA

-215 SIDLLPLEQKDE
+215 SISVLPLEQKDA
-227 NLGRVSRGTAC
+227 NLGRISKGAAR
-238 TLLSRLYLA
+238 TLLARLYLA
-247 QNRFADAA
+247 QNKFAEAA
-255 AILKKIIDSD
+255 AVLKDIIDSN

-288 SPEAIFSIQG
+288 SPEAIFSILG

-310 MFPEMA
+310 MLPEMA

-329 KSYFCADGKA
+329 KSYFAADGKN
-339 IDKSATYND
+339 IDESEIYD
-348 DDPYVNRD
+348 DNDPYVNRD

-361 SVFLPPLGSY
+361 TVFLPPLGTY
-371 LGTTFL
+371 PGTTFQ

-382 CFQGANTA
+382 CYKGPNTA
-390 DSYNRYALFNGYC
+390 DSYNRYTLFNGYC
-403 PKKGADPTNTNIW
+403 PKKGADPEYTDIW
-416 GNYTHTPL
+416 NNYTHTPL

-439 EATPA
+439 EATPGA
-444 DVDQSLLDLTIN
+444 VDQALLDETIN

-462 NLSGYSMADLSSQE
+462 KLPGYSKAELSSQE

-488 EMAFEG
+488 ELAFEG

-503 GIAKELL
+503 GVAKELL

-523 LAPNYRGSGSSAS
+523 SAPNYRGSGASAS
-536 PVDKDMYYQFE
+536 PVDEDMYYQFE
-547 ERTWSD
+547 NRMWSD

-571 KQNAGYN
+571 KQNSGYN

>member
-1 MLFIHLVLILNF
+1 
-13 ENKSVMK
+13 MK
-20 RIQNIAMSAKTL
+20 RLNKYSSYATKLLVVTL
-32 LAVSLVAVGATS
+32 LTVGTVG
-44 CSDLLDMQPP
+44 CSDFLELQPP
-54 AEISDS
+54 AEISDA

-79 SEGWANDNFDS
+79 SSGWSNDNFDS
-90 AQGLLYLDFCGGNG
+90 AQGLLYLDFSGGNG

-116 TNTVATNGNLNSYW
+116 SNTVATNGNLNGYW
-130 KTSYEKLAKYNTFL
+130 RSSYEKLAKYNTFL
-144 DNIGN
+144 DNIVT
-149 CPMDEN
+149 CPMDET
-155 KKREWVAEVK
+155 KKTQWIAEVK

-186 TTLSVEEANTIGQT
+186 TTLSVEEANTMA
-200 PQSEVYA
+200 QSSQADVYA

-215 SIDLLPLEQKDE
+215 SIGVLPLEQKDA
-227 NLGRVSRGTAC
+227 NLGRISKGAARTILA
-238 TLLSRLYLA
+238 RLYLA
-247 QNRFADAA
+247 QNKFAEAA
-255 AILKKIIDSD
+255 AVLKEIINSD

-288 SPEAIFSIQG
+288 SPEAIFSILG

-310 MFPEMA
+310 MLPEMA

-329 KSYFCADGKA
+329 KSYFAADGKS
-339 IDKSATYND
+339 IDESEVYD
-348 DDPYVNRD
+348 DNDPYMNRD

-361 SVFLPPLGSY
+361 SVFLPPLGTY
-371 LGTTFL
+371 LGTTFK

-382 CFQGANTA
+382 CYLGPNTA
-390 DSYNRYALFNGYC
+390 DSYNRYTLFNGYC
-403 PKKGADPTNTNIW
+403 PKKGADPEFTDIW
-416 GNYTHTPL
+416 NNYTHTPL

-439 EATPA
+439 EATPGA
-444 DVDQSLLDLTIN
+444 VDQALLDVTIN

-462 NLSGYSMADLSSQE
+462 KLPGYSKTELSSQE

-488 EMAFEG
+488 ELAFEG

-503 GIAKELL
+503 GLAKELL

-523 LAPNYRGSGSSAS
+523 SAPNYRGSGSSAS
-536 PVDKDMYYQFE
+536 PVDEDMYYQFE
-547 ERTWSD
+547 KRMWSD

-571 KQNAGYN
+571 KQNTGYN

>member
-1 MLFIHLVLILNF
+1 
-13 ENKSVMK
+13 MK
-20 RIQNIAMSAKTL
+20 RLNIYSSYATKLLVVTI
-32 LAVSLVAVGATS
+32 LAVGTVG
-44 CSDLLDMQPP
+44 CSDFLELQPP
-54 AEISDS
+54 AEISDA

-79 SEGWANDNFDS
+79 SSGWSNDNFDS
-90 AQGLLYLDFCGGNG
+90 AQGLLYLDFSGGNG

-116 TNTVATNGNLNSYW
+116 SNTVATNGNLNGYW
-130 KTSYEKLAKYNTFL
+130 RSSYEKLAKYNTFL
-144 DNIGN
+144 DNIVT

-155 KKREWVAEVK
+155 KKTQWIAEVK

-186 TTLSVEEANTIGQT
+186 TTISVEEANTMA
-200 PQSEVYA
+200 QSSQADVYA

-215 SIDLLPLEQKDE
+215 SISVLPLEQKDA
-227 NLGRVSRGTAC
+227 NLGRISKGAAR
-238 TLLSRLYLA
+238 TLLARLYLA
-247 QNRFADAA
+247 QNKFVEAA
-255 AILKKIIDSD
+255 AVLKDIIDSN

-288 SPEAIFSIQG
+288 SPEAIFSILG

-310 MFPEMA
+310 MLPEMA

-329 KSYFCADGKA
+329 KSYFAADGKS
-339 IDKSATYND
+339 IDESEIYD
-348 DDPYVNRD
+348 DNDPYVNRD

-361 SVFLPPLGSY
+361 TVFLPPLGTY
-371 LGTTFL
+371 PGTTFQ

-382 CFQGANTA
+382 CYLGPNTA
-390 DSYNRYALFNGYC
+390 DSYNRYTLFNGYC
-403 PKKGADPTNTNIW
+403 PKKGADPEYTDIW
-416 GNYTHTPL
+416 NNYTHTPL

-439 EATPA
+439 EATPGA
-444 DVDQSLLDLTIN
+444 VDQALLDETIN

-462 NLSGYSMADLSSQE
+462 KLPGYSKVELNSQE
-476 AVREAVRKERRV
+476 AVREAVRNERRV
-488 EMAFEG
+488 ELAFEG

-503 GIAKELL
+503 GVAKELL

-523 LAPNYRGSGSSAS
+523 SAPNYRGSGASAS
-536 PVDKDMYYQFE
+536 PVDEDMYYQFE
-547 ERTWSD
+547 NRMWSD

-571 KQNAGYN
+571 KQNSGYN

>member
-1 MLFIHLVLILNF
+1 
-13 ENKSVMK
+13 MK
-20 RIQNIAMSAKTL
+20 RLNKYSSYATKLLVVTI
-32 LAVSLVAVGATS
+32 LAVGTVG
-44 CSDLLDMQPP
+44 CSDFLELQPP
-54 AEISDS
+54 AEISDA

-79 SEGWANDNFDS
+79 SSGWSNDNFDS
-90 AQGLLYLDFCGGNG
+90 AQGLLYLDFSGGNG

-116 TNTVATNGNLNSYW
+116 SNTVATNGNLNGYW
-130 KTSYEKLAKYNTFL
+130 RSSYEKLAKYNTFL
-144 DNIGN
+144 DNIVT

-155 KKREWVAEVK
+155 KKTQWIAEVK

-186 TTLSVEEANTIGQT
+186 TTISVEEANTMA
-200 PQSEVYA
+200 QSSQADVYA

-215 SIDLLPLEQKDE
+215 SISVLPLEQKDA
-227 NLGRVSRGTAC
+227 NLGRISKGAAR
-238 TLLSRLYLA
+238 TLLARLYLA
-247 QNRFADAA
+247 QNKFAEAA
-255 AILKKIIDSD
+255 AVLKDIIDSN

-288 SPEAIFSIQG
+288 SPEAIFSILG

-310 MFPEMA
+310 MLPEMA

-329 KSYFCADGKA
+329 KSYFAADGKS
-339 IDKSATYND
+339 IDESEIYD
-348 DDPYVNRD
+348 DNDPYVNRD

-361 SVFLPPLGSY
+361 TVFLPPLGTY
-371 LGTTFL
+371 PGTTFQ

-382 CFQGANTA
+382 CYLGPNTA
-390 DSYNRYALFNGYC
+390 DSYNRYTLFNGYC
-403 PKKGADPTNTNIW
+403 PKKGADPEYTDIW
-416 GNYTHTPL
+416 NNYTHTPL

-439 EATPA
+439 EATPGA
-444 DVDQSLLDLTIN
+444 VDQALLDETIN

-462 NLSGYSMADLSSQE
+462 KLPGYSKAELSSQE

-488 EMAFEG
+488 ELAFEG

-503 GIAKELL
+503 GVAKELL

-523 LAPNYRGSGSSAS
+523 SAPNYRGSGASAS
-536 PVDKDMYYQFE
+536 PVDEDMYYQFE
-547 ERTWSD
+547 NRMWSD

-571 KQNAGYN
+571 KQNSGYN

>member
-1 MLFIHLVLILNF
+1 
-13 ENKSVMK
+13 MK
-20 RIQNIAMSAKTL
+20 RLNKYSSYATKLLVVTL
-32 LAVSLVAVGATS
+32 LTVGTVG
-44 CSDLLDMQPP
+44 CSDFLELQPP
-54 AEISDS
+54 AEISDA

-79 SEGWANDNFDS
+79 SSGWSNDNFDS
-90 AQGLLYLDFCGGNG
+90 AQGLLYLDFSGGNG

-116 TNTVATNGNLNSYW
+116 SNTVATNGNLNWYW
-130 KTSYEKLAKYNTFL
+130 RSSYEKLAKYNTFL
-144 DNIGN
+144 DNIGT
-149 CPMDEN
+149 CPMDET
-155 KKREWVAEVK
+155 KKTQWIAEVK

-186 TTLSVEEANTIGQT
+186 TTLSVEDANIMA
-200 PQSEVYA
+200 QSSQADVYA

-215 SIDLLPLEQKDE
+215 SIGVLPLEQKDA
-227 NLGRVSRGTAC
+227 NLGRISKGAAR
-238 TLLSRLYLA
+238 TLLARLYLA
-247 QNRFADAA
+247 QNKFVEAA
-255 AILKKIIDSD
+255 AVLKDIIDSN

-288 SPEAIFSIQG
+288 SPEAIFSILG

-310 MFPEMA
+310 MLPEMA

-329 KSYFCADGKA
+329 KSYFAADGKS
-339 IDKSATYND
+339 IDESEVYD
-348 DDPYVNRD
+348 DNDPYMNRD

-361 SVFLPPLGSY
+361 SVFLPPLGTY
-371 LGTTFL
+371 PGTTFK

-382 CFQGANTA
+382 CYLGPNTA
-390 DSYNRYALFNGYC
+390 DSYNRYTLFNGYC
-403 PKKGADPTNTNIW
+403 PKKGADPEFTDIW
-416 GNYTHTPL
+416 NNYTHTPL

-439 EATPA
+439 EATPGA
-444 DVDQSLLDLTIN
+444 VDQALLDVTIN

-462 NLSGYSMADLSSQE
+462 KLPGYSKAELSSQE

-488 EMAFEG
+488 ELAFEG

-503 GIAKELL
+503 GVAKELL

-523 LAPNYRGSGSSAS
+523 SAPNYRGSGSSAS
-536 PVDKDMYYQFE
+536 PVDEDMYYQFE
-547 ERTWSD
+547 KRMWSD

-571 KQNAGYN
+571 KQNTGYN

>member
-1 MLFIHLVLILNF
+1 
-13 ENKSVMK
+13 MK
-20 RIQNIAMSAKTL
+20 RLNKYSSYATKLLVVTL
-32 LAVSLVAVGATS
+32 LTVGTVG
-44 CSDLLDMQPP
+44 CSDFLELQPP
-54 AEISDS
+54 AEISDA

-79 SEGWANDNFDS
+79 SSGWSNDNFDS
-90 AQGLLYLDFCGGNG
+90 AQGLLYLDFSGGNG

-116 TNTVATNGNLNSYW
+116 SNTVATNGNLNWYW
-130 KTSYEKLAKYNTFL
+130 RSSYEKLAKYNTFL
-144 DNIGN
+144 DNIVT

-155 KKREWVAEVK
+155 KKTQWIAEVK

-186 TTLSVEEANTIGQT
+186 TTISVEEANTMA
-200 PQSEVYA
+200 QSSQADVYA

-215 SIDLLPLEQKDE
+215 SISVLPLEQKDA
-227 NLGRVSRGTAC
+227 NLGRISKGAAR
-238 TLLSRLYLA
+238 TLLARLYLA
-247 QNRFADAA
+247 QNKFAEAA
-255 AILKKIIDSD
+255 AVLKDIIDSN

-288 SPEAIFSIQG
+288 SPEAIFSILG

-310 MFPEMA
+310 MLPEMA

-329 KSYFCADGKA
+329 KSYFAADGKS
-339 IDKSATYND
+339 IDESEVYD
-348 DDPYVNRD
+348 DNDPYVNRD

-361 SVFLPPLGSY
+361 SVFLPPLGTY
-371 LGTTFL
+371 PGTTFK

-382 CFQGANTA
+382 CYLGPNTA
-390 DSYNRYALFNGYC
+390 DSYNRYTLFNGYC
-403 PKKGADPTNTNIW
+403 PKKGADPEFTDIW
-416 GNYTHTPL
+416 NNYTHTPL

-439 EATPA
+439 EATPGA
-444 DVDQSLLDLTIN
+444 VDQALLDVTIN

-462 NLSGYSMADLSSQE
+462 KLPGYSKAELSSQE

-488 EMAFEG
+488 ELAFEG

-503 GIAKELL
+503 GVAKELL

-523 LAPNYRGSGSSAS
+523 SAPNYRGSGSSAS
-536 PVDKDMYYQFE
+536 PVDEDMYYQFE
-547 ERTWSD
+547 KRMWSD

-571 KQNAGYN
+571 KQNTGYN

>member
-1 MLFIHLVLILNF
+1 
-13 ENKSVMK
+13 MK
-20 RIQNIAMSAKTL
+20 RLNKYSSYATKLLVVTI
-32 LAVSLVAVGATS
+32 LAVGTVG
-44 CSDLLDMQPP
+44 CSDFLELQPP
-54 AEISDS
+54 AEISDA

-79 SEGWANDNFDS
+79 SSGWSNDNFDS
-90 AQGLLYLDFCGGNG
+90 AQGLLYLDFSGGNG

-116 TNTVATNGNLNSYW
+116 SNTVATNGNLNGYW
-130 KTSYEKLAKYNTFL
+130 RSSYEKLAKYNTFL
-144 DNIGN
+144 DNIVT

-155 KKREWVAEVK
+155 KKTQWIAEVK

-186 TTLSVEEANTIGQT
+186 TTISVEEANTMA
-200 PQSEVYA
+200 QSSQADVYA

-215 SIDLLPLEQKDE
+215 SISVLPLEQKDA
-227 NLGRVSRGTAC
+227 NLGRISKGAAR
-238 TLLSRLYLA
+238 TLLARLYLA
-247 QNRFADAA
+247 QNKFVEAA
-255 AILKKIIDSD
+255 AVLKDIIDSN

-288 SPEAIFSIQG
+288 SPEAIFSILG

-310 MFPEMA
+310 MLPEMA

-329 KSYFCADGKA
+329 KSYFAADGKS
-339 IDKSATYND
+339 IDESEIYD
-348 DDPYVNRD
+348 DNDPYVNRD

-361 SVFLPPLGSY
+361 TVFLPPLGTY
-371 LGTTFL
+371 PGTTFQ

-382 CFQGANTA
+382 CYLGPNTA
-390 DSYNRYALFNGYC
+390 DSYNRYTLFNGYC
-403 PKKGADPTNTNIW
+403 PKKGADPEYTDIW
-416 GNYTHTPL
+416 NNYTHTPL

-439 EATPA
+439 EATPGA
-444 DVDQSLLDLTIN
+444 VDQALLDETIN

-462 NLSGYSMADLSSQE
+462 KLPGYSKAELSSQE

-488 EMAFEG
+488 ELAFEG

-503 GIAKELL
+503 GVAKELL

-523 LAPNYRGSGSSAS
+523 SAPNYRGSGASAS
-536 PVDKDMYYQFE
+536 PVDEDMYYQFE
-547 ERTWSD
+547 NRMWSD

-571 KQNAGYN
+571 KQNSGYN

>member
-1 MLFIHLVLILNF
+1 
-13 ENKSVMK
+13 MK
-20 RIQNIAMSAKTL
+20 RLNKYSSYATKLLVVTI
-32 LAVSLVAVGATS
+32 LAVGTVG
-44 CSDLLDMQPP
+44 CSDFLELQPP
-54 AEISDS
+54 AEISDA

-79 SEGWANDNFDS
+79 SSGWSNDNFDS
-90 AQGLLYLDFCGGNG
+90 AQGLLYLDFSGGNG

-116 TNTVATNGNLNSYW
+116 SNTVATNGNLNGYW
-130 KTSYEKLAKYNTFL
+130 RSSYEKLAKYNTFL
-144 DNIGN
+144 DNIVT

-155 KKREWVAEVK
+155 KKTQWIAEVK

-186 TTLSVEEANTIGQT
+186 TTISVEEANTMA
-200 PQSEVYA
+200 QSSQADVYA

-215 SIDLLPLEQKDE
+215 SISVLPLEQKDA
-227 NLGRVSRGTAC
+227 NLGRISNGAAR
-238 TLLSRLYLA
+238 TLLARLYLA
-247 QNRFADAA
+247 QNKFAEAA
-255 AILKKIIDSD
+255 AVLKDIIDSN

-288 SPEAIFSIQG
+288 SPEAIFSILG

-310 MFPEMA
+310 MLPEMA

-329 KSYFCADGKA
+329 KSYFAADGKS
-339 IDKSATYND
+339 IDESEIYD
-348 DDPYVNRD
+348 DNDPYVNRD

-361 SVFLPPLGSY
+361 TVFLPPLGTY
-371 LGTTFL
+371 PGTTFQ

-382 CFQGANTA
+382 CYLGPNTA
-390 DSYNRYALFNGYC
+390 DSYNRYTLFNGYC
-403 PKKGADPTNTNIW
+403 PKKGADPEYTDIW
-416 GNYTHTPL
+416 NNYTHTPL

-439 EATPA
+439 EATPGA
-444 DVDQSLLDLTIN
+444 VDQALLDETIN

-462 NLSGYSMADLSSQE
+462 KLPGYSKVELSSQE
-476 AVREAVRKERRV
+476 AVREAVRNERRV
-488 EMAFEG
+488 ELAFEG

-503 GIAKELL
+503 GVAKELL

-523 LAPNYRGSGSSAS
+523 SAPNYRGSGASAS
-536 PVDKDMYYQFE
+536 PVDEDMYYQFE
-547 ERTWSD
+547 NRMWSD

-571 KQNAGYN
+571 KQNSGYN

>member
-1 MLFIHLVLILNF
+1 
-13 ENKSVMK
+13 MK
-20 RIQNIAMSAKTL
+20 RLNKYSSYATKLLVVTI
-32 LAVSLVAVGATS
+32 LAVGTVG
-44 CSDLLDMQPP
+44 CSDFLELQPP
-54 AEISDS
+54 AEISDA

-79 SEGWANDNFDS
+79 SSGWSNDNFDS
-90 AQGLLYLDFCGGNG
+90 AQGLLYLDFSGGNG

-116 TNTVATNGNLNSYW
+116 SNTVATNGNLNGYW
-130 KTSYEKLAKYNTFL
+130 RSSYEKLAKYNTFL
-144 DNIGN
+144 DNIVT

-155 KKREWVAEVK
+155 KKTQWIAEVK

-186 TTLSVEEANTIGQT
+186 TTISVEEANTMA
-200 PQSEVYA
+200 QSSQADVYA

-215 SIDLLPLEQKDE
+215 SISVLPLEQKDA
-227 NLGRVSRGTAC
+227 NLGRISKGAAR
-238 TLLSRLYLA
+238 TLLARLYLA
-247 QNRFADAA
+247 QNKFAEAA
-255 AILKKIIDSD
+255 AVLKDIIDSN

-273 GDDSYEKF
+273 SDDSYEKF

-288 SPEAIFSIQG
+288 SPEAIFSILG

-310 MFPEMA
+310 MLPEMA

-329 KSYFCADGKA
+329 KSYFAADGKS
-339 IDKSATYND
+339 IDESEIYD
-348 DDPYVNRD
+348 DNDPYVNRD

-361 SVFLPPLGSY
+361 TVFLPPLGTY
-371 LGTTFL
+371 PGTTFQ

-382 CFQGANTA
+382 CYLGPNTA
-390 DSYNRYALFNGYC
+390 DSYNRYTLFNGYC
-403 PKKGADPTNTNIW
+403 PKKGADPEYTDIW
-416 GNYTHTPL
+416 NNYTHTPL

-439 EATPA
+439 EATPGA
-444 DVDQSLLDLTIN
+444 VDQALLDETIN

-462 NLSGYSMADLSSQE
+462 KLPGYSKVELSSQE
-476 AVREAVRKERRV
+476 AVREAVRNERRV
-488 EMAFEG
+488 ELAFEG

-503 GIAKELL
+503 GVAKELL

-523 LAPNYRGSGSSAS
+523 SAPNYRGSGASAS
-536 PVDKDMYYQFE
+536 PVDEDMYYQFE
-547 ERTWSD
+547 NRMWSD

-571 KQNAGYN
+571 KQNSGYN

>member
-1 MLFIHLVLILNF
+1 
-13 ENKSVMK
+13 MK
-20 RIQNIAMSAKTL
+20 RLNIYSSYATKLLVVTI
-32 LAVSLVAVGATS
+32 LAVGTVG
-44 CSDLLDMQPP
+44 CSDFLELQPP
-54 AEISDS
+54 AEISDA

-79 SEGWANDNFDS
+79 SSGWSNDNFDS
-90 AQGLLYLDFCGGNG
+90 AQGLLYLDFSGGNG

-116 TNTVATNGNLNSYW
+116 SNTVATNGNLNGYW
-130 KTSYEKLAKYNTFL
+130 RSSYEKLAKYNTFL
-144 DNIGN
+144 DNIVT

-155 KKREWVAEVK
+155 KKTQWIAEVK

-186 TTLSVEEANTIGQT
+186 TTLSVEEANTMA
-200 PQSEVYA
+200 QSSQADVYA

-215 SIDLLPLEQKDE
+215 SIGVLPLEQKDA
-227 NLGRVSRGTAC
+227 NLGRISKGAARTILA
-238 TLLSRLYLA
+238 RLYLA
-247 QNRFADAA
+247 QNKFAEAA
-255 AILKKIIDSD
+255 AVLKDIINSD

-273 GDDSYEKF
+273 GYDSYEKF

-288 SPEAIFSIQG
+288 SPEAIFSILG

-310 MFPEMA
+310 MLPEMA
-316 GGWHQFAVYNELV
+316 GGWHQFALYNELV
-329 KSYFCADGKA
+329 KSYFAADGKS
-339 IDKSATYND
+339 IDESEVYD
-348 DDPYVNRD
+348 DNDPYMNRD

-361 SVFLPPLGSY
+361 SVFLPPLGTY
-371 LGTTFL
+371 LGTTFK

-382 CFQGANTA
+382 CYLGPNTA
-390 DSYNRYALFNGYC
+390 DSYNRYTLFNGYC
-403 PKKGADPTNTNIW
+403 PKKGADPEFTDIW
-416 GNYTHTPL
+416 NNYTHTPL
-424 MRYAEVLLSYLEAVN
+424 MRYAEVLLSYLEALN
-439 EATPA
+439 EATPGA
-444 DVDQSLLDLTIN
+444 VDQALLDVTIN

-462 NLSGYSMADLSSQE
+462 KLPGYSKTELSSQE

-488 EMAFEG
+488 ELAFEG

-503 GIAKELL
+503 GVAKELL

-523 LAPNYRGSGSSAS
+523 SAPNYRGSGSSAS
-536 PVDKDMYYQFE
+536 PVDEDMYYQFE
-547 ERTWSD
+547 KRMWSD

-571 KQNAGYN
+571 KQNTGYN

>member
-1 MLFIHLVLILNF
+1 
-13 ENKSVMK
+13 MK
-20 RIQNIAMSAKTL
+20 RLNIYSSYATKLLVVTI
-32 LAVSLVAVGATS
+32 LAVGTVG
-44 CSDLLDMQPP
+44 CSDFLELQPP
-54 AEISDS
+54 AEISDA

-79 SEGWANDNFDS
+79 SSGWSNDNFDS
-90 AQGLLYLDFCGGNG
+90 AQGLLYLDFSGGNG

-116 TNTVATNGNLNSYW
+116 SNTVATNGNLNGYW
-130 KTSYEKLAKYNTFL
+130 RSSYEKLAKYNTFL
-144 DNIGN
+144 DNIVT

-155 KKREWVAEVK
+155 KKTQWIAEVK

-186 TTLSVEEANTIGQT
+186 TTISVEEANTMA
-200 PQSEVYA
+200 QSSQADVYA

-215 SIDLLPLEQKDE
+215 SISVLPLEQKDA
-227 NLGRVSRGTAC
+227 NLGRISKGAAR
-238 TLLSRLYLA
+238 TLLARLYLA
-247 QNRFADAA
+247 QNKFVEAA
-255 AILKKIIDSD
+255 AVLKDIIDSN

-288 SPEAIFSIQG
+288 SPEAIFSILG

-310 MFPEMA
+310 MLPEMA

-329 KSYFCADGKA
+329 KSYFAADGKS
-339 IDKSATYND
+339 IDESEIYD
-348 DDPYVNRD
+348 DNDPYVNRD

-361 SVFLPPLGSY
+361 TVFLPPLGTY
-371 LGTTFL
+371 PGTTFQ

-382 CFQGANTA
+382 CYLGPNTA
-390 DSYNRYALFNGYC
+390 DSYNRYTLFNGYC
-403 PKKGADPTNTNIW
+403 PKKGADPEYTDIW
-416 GNYTHTPL
+416 NNYTHTPL

-439 EATPA
+439 EATPGA
-444 DVDQSLLDLTIN
+444 VDQALLDETIN

-462 NLSGYSMADLSSQE
+462 KLPGYSKVELSSQE
-476 AVREAVRKERRV
+476 AVREAVRNERRV
-488 EMAFEG
+488 ELAFEG

-503 GIAKELL
+503 GVAKELL

-523 LAPNYRGSGSSAS
+523 SAPNYRGSGASAS
-536 PVDKDMYYQFE
+536 PVDEDMYYQFE
-547 ERTWSD
+547 NRMWSD

-571 KQNAGYN
+571 KQNSGYN

>member
-1 MLFIHLVLILNF
+1 
-13 ENKSVMK
+13 MK
-20 RIQNIAMSAKTL
+20 RLNKYSSYATKLLVVTL
-32 LAVSLVAVGATS
+32 LTVGTVG
-44 CSDLLDMQPP
+44 CSDFLELQPP
-54 AEISDS
+54 AEISDA

-79 SEGWANDNFDS
+79 SSGWSNDNFDS
-90 AQGLLYLDFCGGNG
+90 AQGLLYLDFSGGNG

-116 TNTVATNGNLNSYW
+116 SNTVATNGNLNWYW
-130 KTSYEKLAKYNTFL
+130 RSSYEKLAKYNTFL
-144 DNIGN
+144 DNIGT

-155 KKREWVAEVK
+155 KKTQWIAEVK

-186 TTLSVEEANTIGQT
+186 TTISVEEANTMA
-200 PQSEVYA
+200 QSSQADVYA

-215 SIDLLPLEQKDE
+215 SISVLPLEQKDA
-227 NLGRVSRGTAC
+227 NLGRISKGAAR
-238 TLLSRLYLA
+238 TLLARLYLA
-247 QNRFADAA
+247 QNKFVEAA
-255 AILKKIIDSD
+255 AVLKDIIDSN

-288 SPEAIFSIQG
+288 SPEAIFSILG

-310 MFPEMA
+310 MLPEMA

-329 KSYFCADGKA
+329 KSYFAADGKS
-339 IDKSATYND
+339 IDESEIYD
-348 DDPYVNRD
+348 DNDPYMNRD

-361 SVFLPPLGSY
+361 SVFLPPLGTY
-371 LGTTFL
+371 PGTTFQ

-382 CFQGANTA
+382 CYLGPNTA
-390 DSYNRYALFNGYC
+390 DSYNRYTLFNGYC
-403 PKKGADPTNTNIW
+403 PKKGADPEYTDIW
-416 GNYTHTPL
+416 NNYTHTPL

-439 EATPA
+439 EATPGA
-444 DVDQSLLDLTIN
+444 VDQALLDETIN

-462 NLSGYSMADLSSQE
+462 KLPGYSKAELSSQE

-488 EMAFEG
+488 ELAFEG

-503 GIAKELL
+503 GVAKELL

-523 LAPNYRGSGSSAS
+523 SAPNYRGSGSSAS
-536 PVDKDMYYQFE
+536 PVDEDMYYQFE
-547 ERTWSD
+547 KRMWSD

-571 KQNAGYN
+571 KQNSGYN